1 MCSEFAK
8 FLGDS
13 DFPGHLL
20 KAKHG
25 EKINRIQKLYM
36 DYSRLGFSKSYDR
49 PVAIWGLQQ
58 KLIQTI
64 GVWGEFGVVEDPKNP
79 GWLRRSL
86 LWRRGPSGLKRI
98 IFPNTGA
105 TLKVPSWSWMA
116 FDGRIEYHQPE
127 FGNYDWE
134 DITSPWSRTSIQD
147 CKNALVA
154 KAWNYDGES
163 AGYGESEIIFD
174 DTLTQYPS
182 SGICVILAKAKGACV
197 QELRKHWVLIIMPV
211 TLPGCY
217 TSSAYERIGTG
228 YIPGR
233 CLHTLHDD
241 SVHIH

>member
-20 KAKHG
+20 KAKRG

-36 DYSRLGFSKSYDR
+36 DYSRLGFSKPHDR
-49 PVAIWGLQQ
+49 PVAIGGLQQ

-64 GVWGEFGVVEDPKNP
+64 KVSGEFGIVEDPENP

-86 LWRRGPSGLKRI
+86 LWRRGSSGLKRI
-98 IFPNTGA
+98 MFPNGGA
-105 TLKVPSWSWMA
+105 ALKVPSWSWMA
-116 FDGRIEYHQPE
+116 FDGGIDYHRPD

-134 DITSPWSRTSIQD
+134 DIASPWSPTNIHA
-147 CKNALVA
+147 CMNALVA
-154 KAWNYDGES
+154 KAWNYDLEP
-163 AGYGESEIIFD
+163 AGHGESEIVFD
-174 DTLTQYPS
+174 DTQTRYSS
-182 SGICVILAKAKGACV
+182 SGICVILGKAKGVWV
-197 QELRKHWVLIIMPV
+197 QELRRHWVLIIMPV
-211 TLPGCY
+211 TFPGCK
-217 TSSAYERIGTG
+217 TSFAYERVGTG

-233 CLHTLHDD
+233 CLRTPHSD